1 MAIHTKDIVDD
12 AVFRT
17 VQNAYKTGEEQFK
30 LFVKERFVE
39 RIKPVTYPLLKNNLA
54 TFSTSKKIVSKH
66 KTKAQILKEDCS
78 LFSRLYIA
86 SQTRDG
92 NLEEFFTYENQP
104 WSPSFSQLG
113 QLRGGQKAD
122 LLKCLP
128 DTSTTVHTHSVVDA
142 VILDGAVAR
151 RTNARTSNIPH
162 IRRIFQKQICT
173 LLYILQQLE
182 NAKRVDQATPSRN
195 HCGRRGDLDNGEKS

>member
-17 VQNAYKTGEEQFK
+17 VQNAYKTGKKQFK

-54 TFSTSKKIVSKH
+54 TFSTPSKKIVSKD
-66 KTKAQILKEDCS
+66 KTEVQILKEDCS

-104 WSPSFSQLG
+104 WSPSVSELG

-122 LLKCLP
+122 PLK
-128 DTSTTVHTHSVVDA
+128 V
-142 VILDGAVAR
+142 
-151 RTNARTSNIPH
+151 
-162 IRRIFQKQICT
+162 
-173 LLYILQQLE
+173 
-182 NAKRVDQATPSRN
+182 
-195 HCGRRGDLDNGEKS
+195 